1 MSLVEKALK
10 KMQEAS
16 RAAPPPAPPVPPPP
30 RPHTDAVAVS
40 HISDTASHRVVPR
53 RRVVNIN
60 VPALRAAGLF
70 PPEYQER
77 PIAQQY
83 RQIKRP
89 LVANALGRSVPQ
101 LPNGHLIMLA
111 SAMPGE
117 GKTFTS
123 INLAFS
129 MSIEKD
135 INVLLVDADVAKPHI
150 SRLLGVQDEPGLL
163 DVLRDP
169 TLDVESVILPTDVPN
184 LSLLPAGT
192 RSEQAT
198 ELLTSARM
206 AQVVHA
212 IGERDEKR
220 IALFDSPPLLLTTES
235 HALTHAV
242 GQVVV
247 VVRAAVTSQQMLM
260 DALSYLGE
268 RSGVSLVLNQSV
280 ASSPSG
286 YHYYG
291 YGEQRTTGYGE
302 ERAAQSGAPPA

>member
-1 MSLVEKALK
+1 MSLVEKALE
-10 KMQEAS
+10 KMKEAS
-16 RAAPPPAPPVPPPP
+16 RAAPPAAAPGPASGTPLQ
-30 RPHTDAVAVS
+30 RPHADAVAVS
-40 HISDTASHRVVPR
+40 RISDTASHRVLPR

-60 VPALRAAGLF
+60 LTALRAAGLF
-70 PPEYQER
+70 PPEHQER

-89 LVANALGRSVPQ
+89 LVANAMGRGVPQ
-101 LPNGHLIMLA
+101 LQNGHLIMLA

-123 INLAFS
+123 INLALS

-135 INVLLVDADVAKPHI
+135 FNVLLVDADVAKPHI
-150 SRLLGVQDEPGLL
+150 SRLLGLQDEPGLL

-169 TLDVESVILPTDVPN
+169 SLDVESVILPTDVPN

-206 AQVVHA
+206 EQVVRA
-212 IGERDEKR
+212 IGERDQKR

-235 HALTHAV
+235 HALTQVV

-268 RSGVSLVLNQSV
+268 RSGVSLILNQSV
-280 ASSPSG
+280 ASSPTG

-291 YGEQRTTGYGE
+291 YGEQRSG
-302 ERAAQSGAPPA
+302 QSEAPPT